1 MDKTALLMKLRAAQ
15 RTLDEVMGA
24 VLAMEDVPPP
34 VPQVAKQSQDAEPCL
49 TAKQLMGH
57 LHISES
63 TFYLWIEKGLL
74 PPGEAWGPKS
84 KRWKLSE
91 VDAWRASCQADHS
104 RVHERKGRR
113 RHGYLSQVPQCV

>member
-34 VPQVAKQSQDAEPCL
+34 APPVKEQSQETEPCF
-49 TAKQLMGH
+49 TAKQLMKH

-91 VDAWRASCQADHS
+91 IDAWRASCQTNNA
-104 RVHERKGRR
+104 RVHERKVGRHR
-113 RHGYLSQVPQCV
+113 GYLSQVAQCV